1 MLVQTMTIPN
11 DFEDFK
17 NIIGEDNVKNFRIK
31 SEDGEQIWMWDGDTF
46 ISFYLSEISNMIV
59 TDKVD
64 IITPTFWMTL
74 NSYLSTPY
82 IHLSIFKIKK

>member
-1 MLVQTMTIPN
+1 MTIPN
-11 DFEDFK
+11 DFDDFK
-17 NIIGEDNVKNFRIK
+17 NIIGENNFKKFRVK
-31 SEDGEQIWMWDGDTF
+31 SDDGELISMWDGDTY
-46 ISFYLSEISNMIV
+46 ISFYLSEISNIIV

-74 NSYLSTPY
+74 VGYMTNPY